1 MLFFFLRFSRLG
13 LYDFIFCFSL
23 LSAIEWPVRGFAL
36 CHLLYILFGSRSKS
50 FFSFFVVVI
59 KRKCF
64 CLMWQQSHRILFNL
78 HIRTCAHV
86 FDYSPAKTDFPS
98 CLPTITA
105 PSCICLSSQCKF
117 FLPHCSHRPCT
128 FSTLTTP
135 RSLLDYT
142 SIVAINS
149 KPVIG
154 RMAHV
159 LHIHF
164 TVLVTCCLAT
174 TLSLPISQFLLL
186 RWLWSALTRY
196 VSFFLFQPGW
206 RFSLRLWRTGCAPT
220 HPPVIS
226 RCWPFSLP
234 SFSSSSLA
242 QLQHAGVDRSWPR
255 PSLFVQRGS
264 DGR

>member
-1 MLFFFLRFSRLG
+1 
-13 LYDFIFCFSL
+13 
-23 LSAIEWPVRGFAL
+23 
-36 CHLLYILFGSRSKS
+36 
-50 FFSFFVVVI
+50 
-59 KRKCF
+59 
-64 CLMWQQSHRILFNL
+64 MWQQSHRILFNL

-105 PSCICLSSQCKF
+105 TSCICLSSQCKF

-196 VSFFLFQPGW
+196 VCLSWLGWLSARGATQPHLVY
-206 RFSLRLWRTGCAPT
+206 SASYERLTDPVMLIPTTGT
-220 HPPVIS
+220 YWS
-226 RCWPFSLP
+226 
-234 SFSSSSLA
+234 
-242 QLQHAGVDRSWPR
+242 RSWPA
-255 PSLFVQRGS
+255 LFLQRWPLI
-264 DGR
+264 R